1 MLFALDIL
9 AMLKKLLLLR
19 KKYLN
24 VIEFKVN
31 IKYIIN

>member
-24 VIEFKVN
+24 IIEFKVN